1 MQYEDSFDQESEAD
15 SINENPIIFD
25 HLFTPKSKDTESN
38 LTHKKLSNEKMH
50 GNETIENLQ
59 SSVLNMNVEMMEL
72 KSFVKDELYSLSKN
86 VDQIRTE

>member
-1 MQYEDSFDQESEAD
+1 
-15 SINENPIIFD
+15 
-25 HLFTPKSKDTESN
+25 
-38 LTHKKLSNEKMH
+38 MH

-86 VDQIRTE
+86 IDQIRTE